1 MGFKKVGFFH
11 ARDKFNSPSKW
22 SGGVPLLWK
31 GNEIKHFLSC
41 LVDKP
46 STPQNPRL
54 PDTVYL
60 YESARNAIFHFAK
73 YIGLG
78 EGDRVQVVG
87 FTCDAVTDA
96 FLDLG
101 CDVVLYDLNQDLQSP
116 NFEIEEKV
124 KLVVCQVS
132 FGVPSIQESTLDK
145 ILLEGVPVL
154 VDKSLSYGASD
165 FQNFGEVH
173 FPTIMSF
180 EVSKSFTIGWGGL
193 LTMPRTQRYEGFRA
207 YFNALGTVSH
217 IDDFFRMFRSIVC
230 LLMSNKGGRFTNLL
244 WLLLRLLNFHRAS
257 ADSSKP
263 KYRVKCRMGYFSRKV
278 FKSSLP
284 KISDALERSN
294 QIHGLISPELR
305 VKGLKVG
312 SQVSSKFSTPRILF
326 FVAREKI
333 GFCVAC
339 ANAFLRACT
348 NASSRAHQRAQTLP
362 KSAAEDV

>member
-1 MGFKKVGFFH
+1 MITVTFY
-11 ARDKFNSPSKW
+11 
-22 SGGVPLLWK
+22 WK

-154 VDKSLSYGASD
+154 VDKSLSYEE
-165 FQNFGEVH
+165 QNIVH
-173 FPTIMSF
+173 RVFSF
-180 EVSKSFTIGWGGL
+180 DRGNSLQLVGL
-193 LTMPRTQRYEGFRA
+193 HYLYQ
-207 YFNALGTVSH
+207 N
-217 IDDFFRMFRSIVC
+217 
-230 LLMSNKGGRFTNLL
+230 
-244 WLLLRLLNFHRAS
+244 
-257 ADSSKP
+257 
-263 KYRVKCRMGYFSRKV
+263 
-278 FKSSLP
+278 
-284 KISDALERSN
+284 
-294 QIHGLISPELR
+294 
-305 VKGLKVG
+305 
-312 SQVSSKFSTPRILF
+312 
-326 FVAREKI
+326 
-333 GFCVAC
+333 
-339 ANAFLRACT
+339 
-348 NASSRAHQRAQTLP
+348 
-362 KSAAEDV
+362 